1 MSTMPVGVYGDV
13 AASAAYEA
21 MQGLWAQQQAVANI
35 VANINTAGYK
45 AQDVNFESSLASAIA
60 QGNPSAM
67 QVTTTTSTAPGDQT
81 GNNVDLATEMVAEQ
95 KASMQYQTMVQALN
109 AKFQLL
115 SVAIVGPQAG

>member
-21 MQGLWAQQQAVANI
+21 MQGLWAQQQAVANN
-35 VANINTAGYK
+35 VANINTPGYK
-45 AQDVNFESSLASAIA
+45 AQNVNFESSLASAIA
-60 QGNPSAM
+60 EGNPAAM
-67 QVTTTTSTAPGDQT
+67 QVTTTTSTAAGDQT

-115 SVAIVGPQAG
+115 SVAIVGPTAG